1 MGKLHYDGKSFEMDD
16 RMLAH
21 LQLIIGVKLRRGE
34 NFFMAWK
41 APASSGEGRRAIW
54 IDNGVPIYF
63 EYAGGRELRLNMA
76 WAEKLAD
83 QASKGGGLTI
93 MAEDVPLMPEED

>member
-1 MGKLHYDGKSFEMDD
+1 MGKLHYANQIFEMDD

-41 APASSGEGRRAIW
+41 AHPSSGEGRRAIW
-54 IDNGVPIYF
+54 IDNGVSICF
-63 EYAGGRELRLNMA
+63 EYASSHELQLNME

-83 QASKGGGLTI
+83 SAGKGGGLTI
-93 MAEDVPLMPEED
+93 MAEDIPLMPEMD